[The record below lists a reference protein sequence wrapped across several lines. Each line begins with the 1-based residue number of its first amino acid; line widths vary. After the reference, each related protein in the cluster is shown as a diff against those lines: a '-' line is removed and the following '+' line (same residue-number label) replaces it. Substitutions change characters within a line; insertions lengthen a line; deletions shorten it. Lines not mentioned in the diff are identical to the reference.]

1 VRGRSGVE
9 DRVRAG
15 LGWICM
21 ATNETKT
28 ISVDKRNRKEWI
40 NEMDTQETKN
50 ISVEILRINEIQKS
64 G

>member
-1 VRGRSGVE
+1 
-9 DRVRAG
+9 
-15 LGWICM
+15 M